1 MSFSFLPAVRRLPV
15 FLPSAKLAAAAL
27 VATVMATPAMAA
39 ASGAGT
45 CNPEAGDIRTTRW
58 TEQKIGCSFSCLLQT
73 SSITHNSVTFG

>member
-39 ASGAGT
+39 AASGAGT
-45 CNPEAGDIRTTRW
+45 AGDIRTTRW
-58 TEQKIGCSFSCLLQT
+58 TEQKIGCSFPCLLQT